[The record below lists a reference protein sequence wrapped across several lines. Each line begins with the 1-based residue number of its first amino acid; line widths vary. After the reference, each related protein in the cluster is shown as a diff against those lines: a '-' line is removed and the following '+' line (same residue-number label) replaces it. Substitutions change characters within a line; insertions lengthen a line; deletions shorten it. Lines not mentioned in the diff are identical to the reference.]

1 MRTYFKLELKKN
13 LFSLKTI
20 IISLILLTSLIEPL
34 INKIS
39 FSYPGLDGVDY
50 YIKISHFSYIVF
62 IGPSIIGL
70 IYSTSIITDKK
81 SEFWEKVLDII
92 DIKTYYK
99 TKVMVNLFLTSS
111 IFIVCHGVIIVYLI
125 FRFGVNNVPSNEIN
139 VVALKNIYE
148 MSKILYIFLLL
159 VIIAISSSAFSIFVM
174 GLATATNRKM
184 VAYVFPPFYMITTG
198 ILFELASINDFI
210 DFNVTKL
217 FGLIIYNSINVLN
230 VLLYALILIILGL
243 IILYKFSY
251 KKNLMILNKTS

>member
-1 MRTYFKLELKKN
+1 MKTYFKLELKKN

-34 INKIS
+34 IKKIS

-62 IGPSIIGL
+62 IAPSIIGL

-81 SEFWEKVLDII
+81 SGFLKKVLDII

-99 TKVMVNLFLTSS
+99 TKVMVNIFLTSS
-111 IFIVCHGVIIVYLI
+111 IFIICHGVIIVYLI

-148 MSKILYIFLLL
+148 ISKILYMALLL

-174 GLATATNRKM
+174 GLATATNRKI

-198 ILFELASINDFI
+198 ILFDIASVNEFI
-210 DFNVTKL
+210 DFNVIEL
-217 FGLIIYNSINVLN
+217 FGIIIYNSVNVINVI
-230 VLLYALILIILGL
+230 LYALILIILGL
-243 IILYKFSY
+243 ILLYKFSY
-251 KKNLMILNKTS
+251 KKNLMILNRTS

>member
-1 MRTYFKLELKKN
+1 MKTYFKLELKKN

-20 IISLILLTSLIEPL
+20 IISLILLASLIEPL

-62 IGPSIIGL
+62 IAPSIIGL

-81 SEFWEKVLDII
+81 SGFLEKVLDII

-111 IFIVCHGVIIVYLI
+111 IFIICHGVIIVYLI

-148 MSKILYIFLLL
+148 ISKIIYIVLLL
-159 VIIAISSSAFSIFVM
+159 VIIGISSSAFSIFVM
-174 GLATATNRKM
+174 GLATATNRKI

-198 ILFELASINDFI
+198 ILFELASINNFI
-210 DFNVTKL
+210 DFNVIKL
-217 FGLIIYNSINVLN
+217 FNLIGFDKTTIFN
-230 VLLYALILIILGL
+230 VLLYDLILIILGL
-243 IILYKFSY
+243 IIVYKFSY